1 MMTFPKLESFI
12 HKNLRDGEVN
22 DFWCIQEKIIHVLGK
37 TQACIPMHTVA
48 IWTFTFHGKSGSLY
62 VSSWF
67 GGQISNQPIGS
78 IH

>member
-22 DFWCIQEKIIHVLGK
+22 DFWCIPEKIIHVLGK

-48 IWTFTFHGKSGSLY
+48 IWTFTFHEKSGSLY
-62 VSSWF
+62 VSS
-67 GGQISNQPIGS
+67 
-78 IH
+78 